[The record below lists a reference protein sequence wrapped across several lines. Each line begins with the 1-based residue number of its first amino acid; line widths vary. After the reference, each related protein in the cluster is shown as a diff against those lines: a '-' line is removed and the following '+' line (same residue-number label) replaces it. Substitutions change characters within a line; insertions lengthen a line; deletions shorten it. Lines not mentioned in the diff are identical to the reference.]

1 MIEAVPQQQNATPEE
16 TARDL
21 SHDLMSPYCPGRTIA
36 SCSSQAARDLEDEI
50 LQQAQAGKSREEIE
64 QALVARFGEEIIGYA
79 GRPVVLYGSAV
90 AALVAAVLLVFVGW
104 KWASSP
110 RRRSRR
116 TARIRQSARSLQGRA
131 RGTRGR
137 SGRGRR
143 VLTMRAQARMSPRWP
158 AWLHRGR
165 RRGTGG
171 RLAPRL
177 DPCRVGPLSARP
189 LSR

>member
-104 KWASSP
+104 KWV
-110 RRRSRR
+110 R
-116 TARIRQSARSLQGRA
+116 RA
-131 RGTRGR
+131 RPVEGAAVRPESGSLPGVSRGER
-137 SGRGRR
+137 EA
-143 VLTMRAQARMSPRWP
+143 LEDA
-158 AWLHRGR
+158 
-165 RRGTGG
+165 
-171 RLAPRL
+171 LAEV
-177 DPCRVGPLSARP
+177 DEF
-189 LSR
+189 